1 MSKVV
6 TNKEFAATDA
16 AFKAACKKAEVD
28 PTSRQ
33 ASKWRNKFGAAWNA
47 RK

>member
-6 TNKEFAATDA
+6 TNKEFAKNDA
-16 AFKAACKKAEVD
+16 AFKAACEKAGIN

-33 ASKWRNKFGAAWNA
+33 ASKWRNKSGAAWNA